1 MSDERTGFRVQ
12 GSGFRV
18 KMFGLNYCKSL
29 FDVVFPPA
37 CYACHIKLE
46 NQKDSLCPECE
57 SRLKRQSKYLMGE
70 FPIEDISYYQVVALY
85 HYDFM
90 MRALISDF
98 KFKGIKQIGR
108 YFADRAIDILSSEFP
123 EILQVDAMLS
133 IPMFSTK
140 LRERQFNQADFLCSY
155 ISEQT
160 GISNMSDTIKQ
171 IAPTPKQAKQLRLS
185 RMSKPEDIYEIE
197 KNVDF
202 SGKQILLV
210 DDVFTTGAT
219 VNGMSK
225 FLRNNG
231 AERVYVLTIAAGKD

>member
-1 MSDERTGFRVQ
+1 MGNISKINLDICRKVFSTYTQ
-12 GSGFRV
+12 
-18 KMFGLNYCKSL
+18 SL
-29 FDVVFPPA
+29 FDVIFPPA

-46 NQKDSLCPECE
+46 KQSDSLCPECE

-70 FPIEDISYYQVVALY
+70 FPIEEICYYQVVSLY

-98 KFKGIKQIGR
+98 KFKGIKQIGL
-108 YFADRAIDILSSEFP
+108 YFAERAIDILSSEFP

-140 LRERQFNQADFLCSY
+140 LRERQFNQAEFLCSH
-155 ISEQT
+155 ISQRT
-160 GISNMSDTIKQ
+160 GIPNMSSAIRQ
-171 IAPTPKQAKQLRLS
+171 IMPTPKQAKQLRLS
-185 RMSKPEDIYEIE
+185 RMSKPEDIYVIA
-197 KNVDF
+197 KNADF
-202 SGKQILLV
+202 TGKQILLV